1 MKKINKNI
9 SSGARIRKCSTRD
22 EFYTTEETAQRL
34 FVNIDKEEFNGKI
47 VYCNCDFEWSEIYK
61 YLKERFSE
69 LKLKK
74 LIATGYNR
82 NDGKGQ
88 KTTFDGNEE
97 VQTLLEGDG
106 DYRSEE
112 CLEISRECDIIATN
126 PPFSLLDDFIPR
138 FLDMGKDIVVIANLM
153 AIGHK
158 PFWKYLTSKAINI
171 NQRMSGSSG
180 EFKFSEEDTLGKL
193 HTKTTYVNCC
203 GLTTLKNIQ
212 LPSLRVPKKT
222 FAELERLGKIHHPE
236 NLPDKVEVKYLSDI
250 PIDYDGI
257 ILTPISAALI
267 PWVKE
272 RYDVLKFCD
281 YPVVVDGKS
290 RFYRVEIKRKEK
302 TTT

>member
-34 FVNIDKEEFNGKI
+34 FINIDKEEFNGKI
-47 VYCNCDFEWSEIYK
+47 VHCNADFEWSEIYK
-61 YLKERFSE
+61 YLKDRFSE

-82 NDGKGQ
+82 NGGKGQ

-138 FLDMGKDIVVIANLM
+138 FLEMGKDIVVIANLM

-158 PFWKYLTSKAINI
+158 PFWKYLTSNSIGNRNLSLCGKMTGGASFQIA
-171 NQRMSGSSG
+171 GG
-180 EFKFSEEDTLGKL
+180 TLGK
-193 HTKTTYVNCC
+193 HEITTARLNCV
-203 GLTTLKNIQ
+203 GLTTLNTHQ
-212 LPSLRVPKKT
+212 FPNLRVPKKT

-236 NLPDKVEVKYLSDI
+236 NLPDKVEVKYKSDI

-257 ILTPISAALI
+257 ILAPISAALI

-290 RFYRVEIKRKEK
+290 RFYRVEIKRK
-302 TTT
+302 TT